1 MGLISEDVLVAVRDR
16 ADLLEVI
23 GEHVVLKRIGS
34 SYRGLCPF
42 HGEKSPSFYVHPD
55 KGFFRCFGCGAGG
68 NVFTF
73 LMRLDNLTFPEAAE
87 KLADRYNIALLREEG
102 EDTSVRD
109 ERKQLKE
116 LHAIA
121 QMAFARWLTAS
132 EGERARTYLAERGVD
147 APMIERFGIGF
158 APAGWDGLLKE
169 MTRHGV
175 SPELLM
181 RAGLVAERDSGGHY
195 DRFRDRLIFPIANE
209 KGECVAFA
217 GRILSGDGPKYLNSP
232 ETPLYNKSAILYG
245 MNLAKPGIT
254 AVDGVLL
261 VEGYM
266 DVLRCHQAGFTQAV
280 ASSGTALT
288 PTQAKLLL
296 KHTAS
301 KRVWLAFDA
310 DKAGQ
315 DALERGRTVLAEVAK
330 GVGLRLFV
338 VQVPEGKDPD
348 AFILS
353 KGPQAFATILTQAP
367 TWTEYAIERALTGLD
382 LHDRLA
388 KADAVERL
396 RPVLRE
402 EMDPVIRHEW
412 VRTLAPRLG
421 LPEETLR
428 QGLWRGQRGKDTVQR
443 TLSVKGAGWSA
454 ERTVLYFLGSDP
466 AQRAT
471 IRERL
476 AGVPFGEP
484 DHQRLWQIMVEL
496 DQAAT
501 PWDWDQVLI
510 RCDDMSLHG
519 RVAEILDGYEG
530 AAGKEAQILDDS
542 LRVMLDNWHKA
553 EARRVQG
560 ELATALDPQD
570 QETLMRQLLEIKE
583 RLKNGQRSIRQ
594 A

>member
-1 MGLISEDVLVAVRDR
+1 VGLISEEALVAIRER

-55 KGFFRCFGCGAGG
+55 KGFFRCFGCSAGG

-87 KLADRYNIALLREEG
+87 KLADRYNIVLQRDET
-102 EDTSVRD
+102 EDTAARD

-121 QMAFARWLTAS
+121 QMAFSRWLTAP
-132 EGERARTYLAERGVD
+132 EGERARAYLAERGVD
-147 APMIERFGIGF
+147 APMIERFSIGF
-158 APAGWDGLLKE
+158 APPGWDGLLTE
-169 MTRHGV
+169 MTRHGI
-175 SPELLM
+175 SPDLLV
-181 RAGLVAERDSGGHY
+181 RAGLVAERDSGGYY

-209 KGECVAFA
+209 RGECVAFA

-232 ETPLYNKSAILYG
+232 ETPLYNKSTLLYG
-245 MNLAKPGIT
+245 MHLAKPGIT

-288 PTQAKLLL
+288 QPQAKLLL

-310 DKAGQ
+310 DRAGQ
-315 DALERGRTVLAEVAK
+315 EALERGKQVLAEVSR

-353 KGPQAFATILTQAP
+353 KGQQAFAELLTKAP
-367 TWTEYAIERALTGLD
+367 TWTEYAIERALEGLD
-382 LHDRLA
+382 LRDRLA

-396 RPVLRE
+396 RPVLRDE
-402 EMDPVIRHEW
+402 GDPVIRHEW

-471 IRERL
+471 ILERL

-484 DHQRLWQIMVEL
+484 DHQRLWQIMADCES
-496 DQAAT
+496 AGSA
-501 PWDWDQVLI
+501 WDWDQVLI

-519 RVAEILDGYEG
+519 RIAEILDGYEG
-530 AAGKEAQILDDS
+530 AAGKEAQILEDS
-542 LRVMLDNWHKA
+542 LRVMEDNWHKA
-553 EARRVQG
+553 EARRVQDD
-560 ELATALDPQD
+560 LAAASDPQD
-570 QETLMRQLLEIKE
+570 QERLMRQLLDIKE